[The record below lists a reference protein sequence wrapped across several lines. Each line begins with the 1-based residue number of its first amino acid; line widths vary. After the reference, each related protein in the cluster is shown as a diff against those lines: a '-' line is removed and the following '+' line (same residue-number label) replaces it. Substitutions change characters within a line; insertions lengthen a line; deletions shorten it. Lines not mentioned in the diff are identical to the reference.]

1 MSKRLTCKSF
11 MCYHFLAIHKI
22 LVRQK
27 LVSFSC
33 SKHPKIIEIKND
45 KTFIFT
51 PLFAIL
57 ERFYEDWQVF
67 LKLFWGTKS
76 VKIKQITH
84 VWGRWS
90 TPQNFLWHLLMNIEK
105 PKKSNFWKN
114 IKKCWRYH
122 HFTHVYQ
129 KP

>member
-57 ERFYEDWQVF
+57 ETF
-67 LKLFWGTKS
+67 LRH
-76 VKIKQITH
+76 Q
-84 VWGRWS
+84 
-90 TPQNFLWHLLMNIEK
+90 
-105 PKKSNFWKN
+105 
-114 IKKCWRYH
+114 KCENKTNHTRVRKVEH
-122 HFTHVYQ
+122 TSEFPLTFIDEH
-129 KP
+129 